1 MRELFVREIHILLVH
16 PIYIMCM
23 VVAPLLITFFFTSL
37 MDEGAPQDLPIG
49 VVDLDQTTTT
59 RKLTRMID
67 AFQSTKVVAHYTSM
81 DEARHAIQKNDIY
94 GFLLFPK
101 DLTSDMLA
109 FRQPKMSF
117 YYSNTSL
124 TAGSLIYK
132 DMKTVC
138 TLAAAGVGQG
148 VMQAKGMT
156 PEQIKA
162 TLQPIALDTHLIG
175 NPWVNYN
182 FYLSAMLIPNTII
195 LLIFLVT
202 VYSLGI
208 EIKFR
213 MLREND
219 RDNKGWLEMAHG
231 DFGMAIFT
239 KILPQTLVFIC
250 VFILV
255 YSYLFGWLHFP
266 HPGGFWRIV
275 LLAFLSVV
283 SAQGF
288 GVFIFGLIP
297 SMRMA
302 MSVCSLWGVLSF
314 SMAGT
319 AFPVFAMD
327 APLQSISWMFPMR
340 HYYLIYQLCILNT
353 YPLTDVLINIFAM
366 LSLGFLPLLV
376 IKRIE
381 RAFVNYAYEP

>member
-148 VMQAKGMT
+148 IMQAKGMT

-366 LSLGFLPLLV
+366 LSLGFLPLFV

>member
-37 MDEGAPQDLPIG
+37 MDEGAPQNLPIG

-81 DEARHAIQKNDIY
+81 EEARHAIQKNDIY

-148 VMQAKGMT
+148 IMQAKGMT

-353 YPLTDVLINIFAM
+353 YPLTEVLINIFAM

>member
-37 MDEGAPQDLPIG
+37 MDEGAPQNLPIG

-81 DEARHAIQKNDIY
+81 EEARHAIQKNDIY

-101 DLTSDMLA
+101 DMTSDMLA

-138 TLAAAGVGQG
+138 MLAAAGVGQG

-213 MLREND
+213 MRREND

-239 KILPQTLVFIC
+239 KILPQALVFIS

-327 APLQSISWMFPMR
+327 APLQSVSWMFPMR

-353 YPLTDVLINIFAM
+353 YPLTEVLINIFAM

>member
-1 MRELFVREIHILLVH
+1 MRELFVREIHILLIH
-16 PIYIMCM
+16 PIYLICM
-23 VVAPLLITFFFTSL
+23 VVMPLFVTFFFTSL
-37 MDEGAPQDLPIG
+37 MDEGVPTDIPIG
-49 VVDLDQTTTT
+49 IVDLDQTTTT
-59 RKLTRMID
+59 RKLTRMVD
-67 AFQSTKVVAHYTSM
+67 AFQSTKVAAHYPTM
-81 DEARHAIQKNDIY
+81 AEARHAIQRNEIY
-94 GFLLFPK
+94 GFILFPK
-101 DLTSDMLA
+101 DMTSDMLA

-117 YYSNTSL
+117 YYSNTSM

-138 TLAAAGVGQG
+138 TLAAAGIGQG

-156 PEQIKA
+156 PEQIKTA
-162 TLQPIALDTHLIG
+162 LQPITLDTHLIG
-175 NPWVNYN
+175 NPWASYN
-182 FYLSAMLIPNTII
+182 IYLSFMLIPGTIL

-213 MLREND
+213 MRREND

-239 KILPQTLVFIC
+239 KILPQTIVFVC

-266 HPGGFWRIV
+266 HPGGFWRIM
-275 LLAFLSVV
+275 LLTVIGV
-283 SAQGF
+283 ISAQGF

-302 MSVCSLWGVLSF
+302 MSVSSLWGVLSF

-319 AFPVFAMD
+319 AFPIFAMD

-353 YPLTDVLINIFAM
+353 YPLTDVLIDIFAM
-366 LSLGFLPLLV
+366 LSLAFLPLLV

-381 RAFVNYAYEP
+381 RAFVNYEYEP

>member
-81 DEARHAIQKNDIY
+81 EEARHAIQKNDIY

-101 DLTSDMLA
+101 DMTSDMLA

-138 TLAAAGVGQG
+138 MLAAAGVGQG

-213 MLREND
+213 MRREND

-327 APLQSISWMFPMR
+327 APLQSVSWMFPMR

-353 YPLTDVLINIFAM
+353 YPLTEVLINIFAM

>member
-101 DLTSDMLA
+101 DMTSDMLA

-138 TLAAAGVGQG
+138 MLAAAGVGQG

-213 MLREND
+213 MRREND

-327 APLQSISWMFPMR
+327 APLQSVSWMFPMR

-353 YPLTDVLINIFAM
+353 YPLTEVLINIFAM

>member
-37 MDEGAPQDLPIG
+37 MDEGAPQNLPIG

-148 VMQAKGMT
+148 IMQAKGMT

-353 YPLTDVLINIFAM
+353 YPLTEVLINIFAM

>member
-37 MDEGAPQDLPIG
+37 MDEGAPQNLPIG

-81 DEARHAIQKNDIY
+81 EEARHAIQKNDIY

-101 DLTSDMLA
+101 DMTSDMLA

-138 TLAAAGVGQG
+138 MLAAAGVGQG

-213 MLREND
+213 MQREND

-255 YSYLFGWLHFP
+255 YSYLFGWQHFP

-327 APLQSISWMFPMR
+327 APLQSVSWMFPMR

-353 YPLTDVLINIFAM
+353 YPLTEVLINIFAM

>member
-37 MDEGAPQDLPIG
+37 MDEGAPQNLPIG

-81 DEARHAIQKNDIY
+81 EEARHAIQKNDIY

-101 DLTSDMLA
+101 DMTSDMLA

-138 TLAAAGVGQG
+138 MLAAAGVGQG

-213 MLREND
+213 MRREND

-239 KILPQTLVFIC
+239 KILPQTLVFIS

-327 APLQSISWMFPMR
+327 APLQSVSWMFPMR

-353 YPLTDVLINIFAM
+353 YPLTEVLINIFAM

>member
-37 MDEGAPQDLPIG
+37 MDEGAPQNLPIG

-148 VMQAKGMT
+148 IMQAKGMT

-213 MLREND
+213 MRREND

-250 VFILV
+250 VFRLV

-353 YPLTDVLINIFAM
+353 YPLTEVLINIFAM

>member
-1 MRELFVREIHILLVH
+1 MRELFVREIHMLLIH
-16 PIYIMCM
+16 PIYFMCM

-37 MDEGAPQDLPIG
+37 MDEGVPEDIPIG
-49 VVDLDQTTTT
+49 IVDLDNTTTT
-59 RKLTRMID
+59 RKLTRMVD
-67 AFQSTKVVAHYTSM
+67 AFQNTKVVAHYPTV
-81 DEARHAIQKNDIY
+81 DEARHAIQRNEIY
-94 GFLLFPK
+94 GFMLFPK
-101 DLTSDMLA
+101 HMTSDMLA
-109 FRQPKMSF
+109 LRQPTMSF

-132 DMKTVC
+132 DMKTVS
-138 TLAAAGVGQG
+138 TLASAGVGQA
-148 VMQAKGMT
+148 VLQAKGLT

-162 TLQPIALDTHLIG
+162 TLQPIALDTHLVG
-175 NPWVNYN
+175 NPWVNYD
-182 FYLSAMLIPNTII
+182 FFLCAMLIPNTII

-202 VYSLGI
+202 VYSLGA

-213 MLREND
+213 MRRENQK
-219 RDNKGWLEMAHG
+219 DNKGWLDMAHG
-231 DFGMAIFT
+231 DFGMAIFS
-239 KILPQTLVFIC
+239 KVMPQTLVFIC

-255 YSYLFGWLHFP
+255 YSYLFGYLHFP
-266 HPGGFWRIV
+266 HPGGFWRIL
-275 LLAFLSVV
+275 LLAFLTVV

-288 GVFIFGLIP
+288 GVFMFGLIP

-319 AFPVFAMD
+319 AFPIFAMD

-340 HYYLIYQLCILNT
+340 HYYLIYQLCIFNN
-353 YPLTDVLINIFAM
+353 YPLSDVAIDIFAM
-366 LSLGFLPLLV
+366 LSLAFLPLFV

-381 RAFVNYAYEP
+381 RAFINNAYQP

>member
-1 MRELFVREIHILLVH
+1 MRELFVREIHLLLIH

-37 MDEGAPQDLPIG
+37 MEEGVPENMPIG
-49 VVDLDQTTTT
+49 IVDLDNTTTT
-59 RKLTRMID
+59 RKLTRMVD
-67 AFQSTKVVAHYTSM
+67 AFQNTKVVAHYPTV
-81 DEARHAIQKNDIY
+81 DEARHAIQRNEIY
-94 GFLLFPK
+94 GFMLFPK
-101 DLTSDMLA
+101 DMTSDMLA
-109 FRQPKMSF
+109 LRQPTMSF

-132 DMKTVC
+132 DMKTVS
-138 TLAAAGVGQG
+138 TLASAGVGQA
-148 VMQAKGMT
+148 VLQAKGLT

-162 TLQPIALDTHLIG
+162 TLQPIALDTHLVG

-182 FYLSAMLIPNTII
+182 FFLCAMLIPNTII

-202 VYSLGI
+202 VYSLGA

-213 MLREND
+213 MQRESQSANQ
-219 RDNKGWLEMAHG
+219 GWLEMAHG
-231 DFGMAIFT
+231 DFGMAIFS
-239 KILPQTLVFIC
+239 KVLPQTLVFIC

-255 YSYLFGWLHFP
+255 YSYLFGYLHFP
-266 HPGGFWRIV
+266 HPGGFWRIL
-275 LLAFLSVV
+275 LLACLTVV

-288 GVFIFGLIP
+288 GVFMFGLIP

-314 SMAGT
+314 SMVGT
-319 AFPVFAMD
+319 AFPIFAMD

-340 HYYLIYQLCILNT
+340 HYYLIYQLCIFNN
-353 YPLTDVLINIFAM
+353 YPLADVAIDIFAM
-366 LSLGFLPLLV
+366 LSLAFLPLFV

-381 RAFVNYAYEP
+381 RAFINNAYQP